1 MKRGKLTL
9 TSLSETGA
17 AQEPIAERKGSRNR
31 DKRDN
36 PPSLFTSWCL
46 RRGIEGELSDVG
58 ALCGTLRIA
67 AARGFPCR
75 SSLFTGN
82 YHEYVRQAE

>member
-46 RRGIEGELSDVG
+46 RRGIEGEWYTEDC
-58 ALCGTLRIA
+58 CGTGVPVPL
-67 AARGFPCR
+67 
-75 SSLFTGN
+75 LFV
-82 YHEYVRQAE
+82 YR